1 MNIHQHTFTTVNGDP
16 VDLATMT
23 DKVILVVNTA
33 SQCGWTWQY
42 DQLEE
47 LYQIYK
53 DQGLVVV
60 AFPSNNFGNQEPG
73 TDQEIAEFC
82 STTHKITFPV
92 VAKSDVIGN
101 NQNLLFADLVAIT
114 GHQPQWN
121 FHKYLISKSAG
132 TVKFFD
138 QNINPMDQVLLD
150 ELTQLLN

>member
-1 MNIHQHTFTTVNGDP
+1 MNIHQYTFTTVNGDP

-82 STTHKITFPV
+82 ATTHKITFPV

-121 FHKYLISKSAG
+121 FNKYLISKSAG

>member
-53 DQGLVVV
+53 DQGLIIV

-82 STTHKITFPV
+82 STTHKITFPIV
-92 VAKSDVIGN
+92 TKSDVVGN

-114 GHQPQWN
+114 GHQPHWN
-121 FHKYLISKSAG
+121 FNKYLISKSAG

-138 QNINPMDQVLLD
+138 QNTNPMDQVLLD
-150 ELTQLLN
+150 ELSQLLN